1 VSSQAKLCW
10 DPQTGSEA
18 DTAALREAFLDHL
31 VTLNEEGQAA
41 KRAAELQEL
50 PERSRPIVQ
59 RMVNRRLLVS
69 DSGRVEIAHEALLRT
84 WQPLVEW
91 IEEGRWSCC
100 NAGACGAWVTT

>member
-1 VSSQAKLCW
+1 
-10 DPQTGSEA
+10 
-18 DTAALREAFLDHL
+18 
-31 VTLNEEGQAA
+31 
-41 KRAAELQEL
+41 
-50 PERSRPIVQ
+50 
-59 RMVNRRLLVS
+59 MVNRRLLVS